1 MMNTSIT
8 KILSGIDTKL
18 ACSPETNQLM
28 CPLVEEKKFFK
39 TDTLILTPTFGWT
52 RLIQTLI
59 WT

>member
-1 MMNTSIT
+1 MMNTSIP

-28 CPLVEEKKFFK
+28 CPFEEEKKFLK
-39 TDTLILTPTFGWT
+39 SDTWMLTPTFGRT